1 MAPPKP
7 IPSKLVINTLRGV
20 VFTTSCSVILLAEER
35 RRRIKIARAAVENAR
50 KLHTAKVNRGAIAL
64 GDGYVGWDGRLIDP
78 SDEILA
84 TMPIRTSRRHR
95 TSNGQSLAD
104 TGSVK
109 SLSSAKAAEQPTPSE
124 SQLAQ
129 RTAKAAAAREAIR
142 QPILFSAP
150 PQTFQNERLKISQ
163 AAVETVAVETPK
175 TDQVKATTATS
186 PTIST
191 NATEAKAEISGTA
204 EPVKETAKSKLV
216 LFKESSEAL
225 ESILARSRRDGMS
238 SADAKRCSNILQKL
252 SDAGKFHGPRAKE
265 INDILLKI
273 LAQSKDN
280 APLSNRVLEAALRLS
295 RTPEHV
301 LGPYLSESLRQTDG
315 KQTKQIA
322 SFFAKNVSASVHLP
336 KVFRHLAMTQVSRA
350 DAYRLFETL
359 QQPGVFQK
367 DSEYQVRR
375 QLILHAKKERDF
387 AWILAQKPA
396 VINTKPKNTEMDI
409 SLQTAITAAQ
419 ASAGNIESVRST
431 SYKLLKS
438 GTAPPTE
445 LKQLVSEATDLLI
458 KNQSAAQ
465 LDQWLRSITRDF
477 GLTLEPRWAKTV
489 SNAYMSNPALAME
502 NWFSFCNENGVPTSQ
517 LPRLRQDV
525 LNQLSSND
533 SHTTSAA
540 ALIDAA
546 HARGEDVSEAL
557 SSLLMAQLK
566 EGHDAKD
573 ILQQAS
579 CRGVRVHDSVYNS
592 AAQQLATRG
601 DFRGAARVCKLA
613 AKENGHGQLVYSE
626 YNFSN
631 LVYIYTGSAR
641 YEALHSVLNEFR
653 SSDQMRWQGSKI
665 CKESVKLAM
674 KTVAQRATVQ
684 GGEDSEHYQAL
695 LDLDATLCHVQ
706 QCRRANAA
714 ARANKSSDNL
724 VRVALP
730 AGESK
735 PCSLAAQSKIGS
747 YETDQ
752 VLLANGL

>member
-1 MAPPKP
+1 MASPKP

-64 GDGYVGWDGRLIDP
+64 GDGYVSWDGRLIDP

-84 TMPIRTSRRHR
+84 TMPIRTSRRR
-95 TSNGQSLAD
+95 RASNGQSFAD
-104 TGSVK
+104 AGSVK
-109 SLSSAKAAEQPTPSE
+109 LLSSAKAAEQPTPSE
-124 SQLAQ
+124 PQLAQ

-175 TDQVKATTATS
+175 ADQVKTTTTTPSLPISATTA
-186 PTIST
+186 
-191 NATEAKAEISGTA
+191 EAEASGTV
-204 EPVKETAKSKLV
+204 EPIKATAKSKTV

-225 ESILARSRRDGMS
+225 ESVLARSRKDGMS
-238 SADAKRCSNILQKL
+238 SADAKRCSNVLQKL
-252 SDAGKFHGPRAKE
+252 ADAGKFHGPKAKE
-265 INDILLKI
+265 INDLLLKI

-280 APLSNRVLEAALRLS
+280 ATLSNRVLEVALRLS

-315 KQTKQIA
+315 KQTKQIV
-322 SFFAKNVSASVHLP
+322 SFFEKNASASVHLP
-336 KVFRHLAMTQVSRA
+336 KVFRHLAMMQVSRA
-350 DAYRLFETL
+350 DAYQLFETL
-359 QQPGVFQK
+359 QQTGVFQK

-375 QLILHAKKERDF
+375 QLVLHAKKERDF
-387 AWILAQKPA
+387 AWILAQEPA
-396 VINTKPKNTEMDI
+396 VINTKAKNTEMDI

-419 ASAGNIESVRST
+419 ASAGNIESVRSIA
-431 SYKLLKS
+431 YKLLKS
-438 GTAPPTE
+438 GTTPPTE

-458 KNQSAAQ
+458 KNQSVAQ
-465 LDQWLRSITRDF
+465 LDQWLRSITQDF
-477 GLTLEPRWAKTV
+477 SLVLEPRWAKTV
-489 SNAYMSNPALAME
+489 SNAYMANPAPAME
-502 NWFSFCNENGVPTSQ
+502 SWFSFCTENGVPTSQ

-573 ILQQAS
+573 ILQQAT

-613 AKENGHGQLVYSE
+613 AKENGHGQLAYSE

-706 QCRRANAA
+706 HCRRANAA
-714 ARANKSSDNL
+714 ARANKNSDNL

-735 PCSLAAQSKIGS
+735 PCSLAAQSKMGAS
-747 YETDQ
+747 ETDQ